1 MKRGWNRSIKAELV
15 TDDDDDDDND
25 DSVSCLSYPGRI
37 AHVRLYNIFKN
48 YFTNVTI
55 LDKGYWT

>member
-1 MKRGWNRSIKAELV
+1 M

-55 LDKGYWT
+55 LDKGY